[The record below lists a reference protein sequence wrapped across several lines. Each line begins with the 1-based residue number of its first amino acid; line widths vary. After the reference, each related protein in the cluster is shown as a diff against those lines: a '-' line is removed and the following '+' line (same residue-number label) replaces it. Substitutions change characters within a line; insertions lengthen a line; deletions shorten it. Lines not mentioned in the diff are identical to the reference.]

1 MEHNRFV
8 SVDGTDKFPD
18 RESMIRGDY
27 VWSLK
32 VNGEDWEKTW
42 VTWDDVFKDGGTM
55 EFVLDKEASDWSRRG
70 ERPPSPASED
80 DDGK

>member
-1 MEHNRFV
+1 MSIDLGRGKTLKITKE
-8 SVDGTDKFPD
+8 G
-18 RESMIRGDY
+18 RGDY

-42 VTWDDVFKDGGTM
+42 GTM